1 MERQLTKAAF
11 IYSLV
16 MSNQTAD
23 PMEADMETI
32 EEDEDRF
39 ITCNSFRDNRHQKR
53 WSQSG
58 EFSALCLV
66 GGN

>member
-1 MERQLTKAAF
+1 MAL

-16 MSNQTAD
+16 VDTQTAD
-23 PMEADMETI
+23 PMGADMETI

-39 ITCNSFRDNRHQKR
+39 ITCNSFRNNRHQKR

-58 EFSALCLV
+58 EFSAVSEMGGDKFCLS
-66 GGN
+66 